1 MNGKKLLFGIFVLI
15 IIATG
20 CGRNSSGNLFG
31 NSSASWAFQFV
42 VLNNNTYQVTDE
54 IISHD
59 KIEEK
64 IGEVTHYSDKEGTY
78 SNGFSNKYEKGTELY
93 KIKGMDVNKYI
104 AVKENDNTYKKLKK
118 EGI

>member
-1 MNGKKLLFGIFVLI
+1 MNGKKLLLVILVFI
-15 IIATG
+15 IMATG
-20 CGRNSSGNLFG
+20 CGR

-54 IISHD
+54 IISQD

-104 AVKENDNTYKKLKK
+104 AVKESDHIYIKLKK
-118 EGI
+118 QGN